1 MVNNKCED
9 SCMSGDTNLTDTL
22 YTDFPSNNTFNN
34 VVLDDTK
41 MALLDGTFFQ
51 QIPNKSVGKR
61 IVAVCIKCSPNY
73 VEIKGAINCTSN
85 FITHLKNKHGNEML
99 EEYRMYKKNKKLQVR
114 PSTSGP
120 SLPETTNKPSSR
132 NIQLEYTID
141 DSPMTLLDGT
151 FFQELPEKS
160 TGNNIVAIC
169 NTCAPRYV
177 EIKGYRNCTSNF
189 VSHLKRRHGSEILE
203 QYRIYKKRKS
213 LHGRPSTSSQLSC
226 ESYTVTNTHF
236 EESFDS
242 DISIERGYAH
252 STIPFRSIDN
262 PHTFEESFFKP
273 TVSNAYFV
281 ENFKSEIMTDSAD
294 SIIPLRSTEN
304 TGSFEQLPHTPGA
317 VTDIQFEENFNHD
330 IVKDVAH
337 SMTRLRSI
345 ETSSKSIYSQE
356 SFSRDIMKFFAHAMI
371 PLKSVDNPYFTQI
384 FKNLNIE
391 NYGLKLVNHQSLGH
405 LLSDDYIT
413 QGLAIKQE
421 LMSIEYICTTVDLW
435 SDYKQCFLG
444 VTIHWIEPDN
454 LQRKSIA
461 LACRKFT
468 GARSN
473 ESIGDLVQEIYSVY
487 GIENSK
493 IVATVTDNGSNFI
506 NAFKTFNIHTSNTK
520 KEAYCEDNVNDCSD
534 GDTKDSDT
542 LYIDTNDQEFAL
554 ANVQPSH
561 LSCCSHVLNVIVS
574 VDANKVLKGENTH
587 LVDIH
592 QQVLEKCYI
601 LWNENEQLKSA
612 EIIQNILGH
621 ALNKPDETCW
631 NNFHISLKQISSIKE
646 KNAKLHIT
654 LGLKNPFRDQEFEY
668 IEEYLSCTKPIAE
681 ALDILQK
688 ESNTYYGILLPTLL
702 ALRNNLQ
709 KLTRNDF
716 VFCKPLSEVLIESV
730 EKRFDIFFNISSY
743 STQAENAIIA
753 ALCYPRF
760 KNKWLSCFDPRHHSG
775 LRNLLLATALKE
787 FSAKAAPSDKTCND
801 LKEDDFYNFDSDPS
815 RSEPQSKAEDL
826 IERFFA
832 DGSRD
837 LIILERYPE
846 IKNIFLKY
854 NTPLPSLGPVER
866 LLSHANIIH
875 CLSTNKVSDM
885 FEQKVVLK
893 ANLKYSE
900 RSKQTNSSNK

>member
-1 MVNNKCED
+1 MDIVNNKCED
-9 SCMSGDTNLTDTL
+9 SCISGDTNLTDTL
-22 YTDFPSNNTFNN
+22 YADFPSNNTFNN
-34 VVLDDTK
+34 AVSDDTK
-41 MALLDGTFFQ
+41 IALLDGTFFQ

-99 EEYRMYKKNKKLQVR
+99 EEYRMYKKSKKSQVR
-114 PSTSGP
+114 SSTSCS
-120 SLPETTNKPSSR
+120 SLTDTSNKSSSR

-203 QYRIYKKRKS
+203 QYRIYKKRKT

-226 ESYTVTNTHF
+226 ESFTVTNTHF

-242 DISIERGYAH
+242 DVSMERSYAH
-252 STIPFRSIDN
+252 SIMPFRSQEN

-273 TVSNAYFV
+273 AVTNTYFV
-281 ENFKSEIMTDSAD
+281 ENFKSEMVTDVA
-294 SIIPLRSTEN
+294 EN
-304 TGSFEQLPHTPGA
+304 SGSFEHSPHTPSA
-317 VTDIQFEENFNHD
+317 DTNTQFEEHFNHD

-337 SMTRLRSI
+337 SMTRLRSV
-345 ETSSKSIYSQE
+345 ETPSKSLELSSKSIAYSQE
-356 SFSRDIMKFFAHAMI
+356 SFSRDILKFFAHAMI
-371 PLKSVDNPYFTQI
+371 PLESVENPYFIQI
-384 FKNLNIE
+384 FENLNIE
-391 NYGLKLVNHQSLGH
+391 NYGLKLINHQSLGR
-405 LLSDDYIT
+405 LLTDDYIT
-413 QGLAIKQE
+413 QGSAIKQE
-421 LMSIEYICTTVDLW
+421 LLNIKYICTTVDLW
-435 SDYKQCFLG
+435 SNHNQCFFG

-454 LQRKSIA
+454 LNRNSMA
-461 LACRKFT
+461 LACQKFT
-468 GARSN
+468 RTHNN
-473 ESIGDLVQEIYSVY
+473 ESICDLIQEIYSVY
-487 GIENSK
+487 GIENYK
-493 IVATVTDNGSNFI
+493 IVATVTDNGSNLT
-506 NAFKTFNIHTSNTK
+506 NAFKTFNMDADHIK
-520 KEAYCEDNVNDCSD
+520 KEVYCIDNVNDCSD
-534 GDTKDSDT
+534 GDTRDSDT
-542 LYIDTNDQEFAL
+542 LYIDTNDQEFPTA
-554 ANVQPSH
+554 QPSY
-561 LSCCSHVLNVIVS
+561 LSCCSYILNLIAS
-574 VDANKVLKGENTH
+574 ADSNKVLKGEDTH
-587 LVDIH
+587 LVGIH
-592 QQVLEKCYI
+592 QQVLQKCNI
-601 LWNENEQLKSA
+601 LWNKSDQLKSV

-621 ALNKPDETCW
+621 GLNKPDEIYW
-631 NNFHISLKQISSIKE
+631 NNFYVSLKQISSIKE
-646 KNAKLHIT
+646 KNAKLHIA
-654 LGLKNPFRDQEFEY
+654 LGLKNPLRDQEFQY

-709 KLTRNDF
+709 KLTRKDF
-716 VFCKPLSEVLIESV
+716 VFCKPLSEVFIESV
-730 EKRFDIFFNISSY
+730 EKRFDVFFNISSH

-760 KNKWLSCFDPRHHSG
+760 KNKWLSCFDPRHHSR
-775 LRNLLLATALKE
+775 LRNLFLVTVSKE
-787 FSAKAAPSDKTCND
+787 FNTKAVPNDKTSNE

-832 DGSRD
+832 DGNRD
-837 LIILERYPE
+837 LNVLERYPE

-866 LLSHANIIH
+866 LLSPANIT
-875 CLSTNKVSDM
+875 TNYISDDM
-885 FEQKVVLK
+885 FEEKVVLK
-893 ANLKYSE
+893 ANLNYSE
-900 RSKQTNSSNK
+900 RNKQTSSSNK